1 MSTGNPP
8 SSIDQQRVKK
18 GTGRVECCFR
28 DQLLFIAWGGG
39 GEGARGVGGFLG
51 GSLHFLREQ
60 KVVGGGVIR
69 N

>member
-28 DQLLFIAWGGG
+28 DQLLFITWGGG
-39 GEGARGVGGFLG
+39 GRGRG
-51 GSLHFLREQ
+51 GSEDFWGDHFTF
-60 KVVGGGVIR
+60 
-69 N
+69 

>member
-39 GEGARGVGGFLG
+39 G
-51 GSLHFLREQ
+51 
-60 KVVGGGVIR
+60 GGGEGGRRIFGGITSLFKR
-69 N
+69 TEGGGGGGHS